1 MEGGCMFDKRAT
13 LFPSKRHACFL
24 SHCAVSPLYVGAASA
39 AAGFQRSMV
48 KRGISALADFSD
60 LLPRFRKGF
69 ATLMKSSAGNISF
82 VHSTAEAMCQIANG
96 YPFEPGDQ
104 IISYVHEYPSNH
116 YPWIMQERRGVELI
130 LLPDT
135 QHRGGFD
142 ALGRTAGWSMSDLE
156 QLCTDR
162 TRVVAISHVQFAS
175 GFGADLAEL
184 GAFCKERGID
194 LIVDAA
200 QSLGCLPV
208 YPEEYGISAVAAS
221 GWKWLLG
228 PKGAAI
234 LYTSEQLRNKLTP
247 TMAGPGMM
255 EQMFDYLDHSWAP
268 FSDGRMFEYSTIP
281 WDHIAALTMVVEDV
295 FNRYPIEAIR
305 DEVFRLQDLFLD
317 HLDPDYFNVQR
328 FDHKNRSG
336 IIVFLPQ
343 HDPRKMAGKLTEKGV
358 VVTERA
364 GCLRLAP
371 HFYLDDEEIIEAAIT
386 CNEYGSEEQI
396 DL

>member
-1 MEGGCMFDKRAT
+1 
-13 LFPSKRHACFL
+13 
-24 SHCAVSPLYVGAASA
+24 
-39 AAGFQRSMV
+39 
-48 KRGISALADFSD
+48 
-60 LLPRFRKGF
+60 
-69 ATLMKSSAGNISF
+69 
-82 VHSTAEAMCQIANG
+82 
-96 YPFEPGDQ
+96 
-104 IISYVHEYPSNH
+104 
-116 YPWIMQERRGVELI
+116 
-130 LLPDT
+130 
-135 QHRGGFD
+135 
-142 ALGRTAGWSMSDLE
+142 MSDLE